1 MFLIANVIS
10 LVSCLGAGIISDH
23 YKIYKIQ
30 IIINIIVLGSLSMML
45 SDIYYSREGNIGWLY
60 YIGFTLAQGFHINT
74 FALSTITLAKLCGEN
89 TRG

>member
-1 MFLIANVIS
+1 MIS
-10 LVSCLGAGIISDH
+10 LVSCLGTGIISEH

-30 IIINIIVLGSLSMML
+30 IIINFLVIGSLSMML
-45 SDIYYSREGNIGWLY
+45 SDIFYSNQGNIGWLF
-60 YIGFTLAQGFHINT
+60 YIGFTLAQGIHINT